1 MVHQRLPPDQM
12 LGLIQWHIDRYD
24 RLRASTSSRAA
35 VLLSANTLLLAGL
48 ALITNFHVNTNKRLA
63 AIWSLLLLFPLIF
76 TLGLVLL
83 SMWACI
89 GAIASTRKRKTSRST
104 LRASLPDRF
113 VFNWSDTMRST
124 LDYQGFATKLLGA
137 DVDDV
142 LTATVAELWTDV
154 RQHSQRHKH
163 LRRGVAFFQVCVLS
177 FFLLAMLILVVDWP
191 SA

>member
-1 MVHQRLPPDQM
+1 MIQERLPPDQM

-48 ALITNFHVNTNKRLA
+48 ALITNFHVNTRRQLA
-63 AIWSLLLLFPLIF
+63 AVWSLLLLFPLIF

-89 GAIASTRKRKTSRST
+89 GAIASTRKRKTNRNT
-104 LRASLPDRF
+104 LKASLPNRF
-113 VFNWSDTMRST
+113 VFNWSDTVKT
-124 LDYQGFATKLLGA
+124 TVDHQGFAAKLLGS
-137 DVDDV
+137 DYDDV
-142 LTATVAELWTDV
+142 LTAATAELWTDV

-163 LRRGVAFFQVCVLS
+163 LRRGVAFFQICVLS
-177 FFLLAMLILVVDWP
+177 FFLLAMLILIADWP
-191 SA
+191 AP